1 MSDIERKTWSIIF
14 PNFSAVFS
22 GTKREYLEI
31 IGYGAFARFFRH
43 CMQSSEDILDFF
55 VMSRMEKREKLF

>member
-31 IGYGAFARFFRH
+31 IGYGAFARFFGH
-43 CMQSSEDILDFF
+43 CMQSSAKIFWIFL
-55 VMSRMEKREKLF
+55 